1 MLANLHTGFK
11 LKQNTM
17 KYSILPIF
25 IIFLFASCSNSNEKD
40 WNGFVAQENMEVNI
54 KGEKFKLKPLDTLI
68 LAENRYIQKAFQAR
82 KLADW
87 LDENDVLRVGMEPDA
102 PPTYFT
108 KGDKETGF
116 DYELLHIIFDKVFPG
131 IEMEAKGFSYDTLHQ
146 LLLQPNPQIEI
157 IAGGYVAD
165 TSLPQV
171 AWTKP
176 YLTFGYALIARDMD
190 KLKYTNLLSL
200 KGKKVGVYDDGIA
213 ELWLRKNVPDVGTI
227 VKAVDNTDTP
237 VSDWMKMLVTGEVDA
252 IVYDYPFAV
261 QEIGDYDDILTITN
275 KRLNA
280 PNDLMGYSFGIPAG
294 NKKLLKKINDAI
306 EQVKQSPDYGNLV
319 AHFIPDP
326 DLGKTA
332 VASSDAGNE
341 NIKDRNMALA
351 SPKKEGSSDYEERKK
366 AEVSEEE
373 ISKRKKREAK
383 IEGYNGKVHRVEEGE
398 SLATIAQDLLGSPD
412 RWEEIY
418 LMNPHIA
425 SPDIIYAGTLLK
437 IPAYQMVKSEDKHW

>member
-1 MLANLHTGFK
+1 
-11 LKQNTM
+11 M

-25 IIFLFASCSNSNEKD
+25 IIILFASCSRNSEKD
-40 WNGFVAQENMEVNI
+40 WNGFVAKENMVASI
-54 KGEKFKLKPLDTLI
+54 KGEHFNLKALDTI
-68 LAENRYIQKAFQAR
+68 VLANNQYIQKAFQSR

-108 KGDKETGF
+108 KGDRETGF
-116 DYELLHIIFDKVFPG
+116 DYELLRIIFDKVFPG
-131 IEMEAKGFSYDTLHQ
+131 IDMEVKGFSYDTLPK

-165 TSLPQV
+165 TSIPNIT
-171 AWTKP
+171 WTKP
-176 YLTFGYALIARDMD
+176 YLTFGYALITRDMD
-190 KLKYTNLLSL
+190 KMKYTDLLSL

-213 ELWLRKNVPDVGTI
+213 ELWLRKNVADVGTI

-237 VSDWMKMLVTGEVDA
+237 ASDWMKMLVTGEVDA

-261 QEIGDYDDILTITN
+261 QELGDYDDVLTITN

-294 NKKLLKKINDAI
+294 NKKLLKKINEAI

-332 VASSDAGNE
+332 IALESEKNNA
-341 NIKDRNMALA
+341 KDRDIALA
-351 SPKKEGSSDYEERKK
+351 TPKNETSSDYDARKK
-366 AEVSEEE
+366 ETVSKEEVVN
-373 ISKRKKREAK
+373 RKKRDAK
-383 IEGYNGKVHRVEEGE
+383 IEGYNGKVHQVTEGE
-398 SLATIAQDLLGSPD
+398 SLATIAERLLGSPD

-437 IPAYQMVKSEDKHW
+437 IPAYQLVNSEDKRW